1 MDLKASDD
9 SELGSNKVKIPVY
22 EKVGRHGVRHNGRH
36 RYYLLT
42 PRKSGAERIPQKS
55 IIKSNYRKQ
64 MIRYWVDLCPQRR
77 ERAQHITK
85 YVKSPDPE

>member
-9 SELGSNKVKIPVY
+9 TDPN
-22 EKVGRHGVRHNGRH
+22 RVRRMIRTVNGRKIKT
-36 RYYLLT
+36 RIYFECN
-42 PRKSGAERIPQKS
+42 GADRVPQKS

-64 MIRYWVDLCPQRR
+64 MLRYWVDLDPQRR
-77 ERAQHITK
+77 ERAQRMTK

>member
-9 SELGSNKVKIPVY
+9 TDPNRVMRRIRTVRGRRVKTRIWFEV
-22 EKVGRHGVRHNGRH
+22 N
-36 RYYLLT
+36 
-42 PRKSGAERIPQKS
+42 GAERIPQKS

-64 MIRYWVDLCPQRR
+64 MLRYWVDLNPQRR
-77 ERAQHITK
+77 ERAQHMTK